1 MSCETV
7 KERVEPIYDPSKER
21 VYGKNLSTSG
31 PLRFDQLY
39 SAFVELRSNGGK
51 AAGPDGLRFDSLSEG
66 QWLLKLRHVHE
77 RLADKTYAPGLT
89 RLKSIA
95 KPDGGKRELRIANI
109 LDRCVQKAVGSVV
122 SNLIDTK
129 FKPWSFGFR
138 PKLSRFH
145 MLLNIECAYLQG
157 FTHVSIMDVTKAF
170 DCVRKR
176 DVMNALD
183 ELGVSDRSLRELISL
198 IVSCGGR
205 KNIGLNQGSALSPV
219 LFNAFMDAYFDR
231 PLENH
236 SRFDCNKQ
244 RIFRYADD
252 IVLMGRDSGSV
263 SDLVN
268 IATAALSKKHLSVC
282 TKNVTDIKTS
292 PVTILG
298 FHLIGRD
305 HRIEYRTSDQSW
317 SKLLSNLD
325 ACHQQKDP
333 VGSARQVLQGWLNSN
348 APVVWSEEHEG
359 KHLTRIL
366 ETISLDLNPSDLKP
380 DQSVWKDLRDDIL
393 KDRIRKPQD

>member
-31 PLRFDQLY
+31 PLRFNQLY
-39 SAFVELRSNGGK
+39 SAFVELRTNGGK
-51 AAGPDGLRFDSLSEG
+51 AAGPDGLRFDSLSDG

-95 KPDGGKRELRIANI
+95 KQDGGKRELHIANI
-109 LDRCVQKAVGSVV
+109 LDRCVQKAVGTVV
-122 SNLIDTK
+122 SNQIDTK

-138 PKLSRFH
+138 PKLSTFH
-145 MLLNIECAYLQG
+145 MLLSIESTYLQG
-157 FTHVSIMDVTKAF
+157 FTHVCVMDINKAF

-176 DVMNALD
+176 DVLNALD
-183 ELGVSDRSLRELISL
+183 DLGISDRPLRELIGL
-198 IVSCGGR
+198 LVSCGGR
-205 KNIGLNQGSALSPV
+205 ENVGLNQGSALSPV
-219 LFNAFMDAYFDR
+219 LFNAFLDAYFDK
-231 PLENH
+231 PLEDH

-244 RIFRYADD
+244 IIFRYADD

-263 SDLVN
+263 NDLAN
-268 IATAALSKKHLSVC
+268 IATAALDKKHLSVS
-282 TKNVTDIKTS
+282 TKNVADIKTS

-298 FHLIGRD
+298 FQLYGRA
-305 HRIEYRTSDQSW
+305 HRIEYRTSDRSW
-317 SKLLSNLD
+317 SKLLNNLD
-325 ACHQQKDP
+325 ACHQLKDP

-348 APVVWSEEHEG
+348 APVDWSEEHEG
-359 KHLTRIL
+359 LTRIL
-366 ETISLDLNPSDLKP
+366 ESVSLDLNPADLKP
-380 DQSVWKDLRDDIL
+380 DQSVWKDLREEIL
-393 KDRIRKPQD
+393 KDHIRKPQD